1 MTELERALLAVVE
14 RLEEGQVVSY
24 AWVAA
29 EAGYPG
35 RARAVG
41 AALQSPEAEAVPWW
55 RVVRT
60 DGRIVSPSTTRQG
73 RLLAAEGVVVRGGK
87 VVEPPVQR
95 P

>member
-1 MTELERALLAVVE
+1 MTELERDVLAVVAA
-14 RLEEGQVVSY
+14 LQEGQVVSY
-24 AWVAA
+24 GWVAA

-41 AALQSPEAEAVPWW
+41 AALQQLGDDDVPWW

-60 DGRIVSPSTTRQG
+60 DGRIVSPNATVQR
-73 RLLAAEGVVVRGGK
+73 RHLAAEGVVVRDGR
-87 VVEPPVQR
+87 VVEPAVQR

>member
-1 MTELERALLAVVE
+1 MTDLERELIAVVAA
-14 RLEEGQVVSY
+14 LQEGQVVSY
-24 AWVAA
+24 GWVAA

-41 AALQSPEAEAVPWW
+41 AALQAIDDDVPWW
-55 RVVRT
+55 RVVRN
-60 DGRIVSPSTTRQG
+60 DGRIVSPSSSRQR
-73 RLLAAEGVVVRGGK
+73 RLLAEEGVLIRDGR

>member
-1 MTELERALLAVVE
+1 VTDLERELLAVVAS
-14 RLEEGQVVSY
+14 LQEGQVVSY
-24 AWVAA
+24 GWIAA

-41 AALQSPEAEAVPWW
+41 AALQCMTDDSVPWW

-60 DGRIVSPSTTRQG
+60 DGRIVSPNAARQR
-73 RLLAAEGVVVRGGK
+73 RLLAAEGVVVRDGR

>member
-1 MTELERALLAVVE
+1 MTELDRALLAVVAA
-14 RLEEGQVVSY
+14 LQEGQVVSY

-29 EAGYPG
+29 EAGFPG

-41 AALQSPEAEAVPWW
+41 AALQAPAANEVPWW

-60 DGRIVSPSTTRQG
+60 DGRIVSPSAARQQ
-73 RLLAAEGVVVRGGK
+73 RLLAAEGVVVRGGR

>member
-1 MTELERALLAVVE
+1 LTELERALIAAVAA
-14 RLEEGQVVSY
+14 LQEGQVVSY
-24 AWVAA
+24 GWVAA
-29 EAGYPG
+29 EAGYAG

-41 AALQSPEAEAVPWW
+41 AALQAVAGDDVPWW

-60 DGRIVSPSTTRQG
+60 DGRIVSPSAARQR
-73 RLLAAEGVVVRGGK
+73 RLLAAEGVVVRDGR

>member
-1 MTELERALLAVVE
+1 MTDLERELLAVVAS
-14 RLEEGQVVSY
+14 LQEGQVVSY
-24 AWVAA
+24 GWVAA

-41 AALQSPEAEAVPWW
+41 AALQALGDDGVPWW

-60 DGRIVSPSTTRQG
+60 DGRIVSPSAARQR
-73 RLLAAEGVVVRGGK
+73 RLLTAEGVVVRDGR

>member
-1 MTELERALLAVVE
+1 MSDLERDLLAVVAA
-14 RLEEGQVVSY
+14 LAEGQVVSY

-41 AALQSPEAEAVPWW
+41 AALQSPGADDVPWW

-60 DGRIVSPSTTRQG
+60 DGRIVSPSAARQR
-73 RLLAAEGVVVRGGK
+73 RLLAAEGVVVRAGR

>member
-1 MTELERALLAVVE
+1 MTELERAVIAAVAT
-14 RLEEGQVVSY
+14 LQEGQVVSY
-24 AWVAA
+24 GWVAA

-41 AALQSPEAEAVPWW
+41 AALQAVGDDEVPWW

-60 DGRIVSPSTTRQG
+60 DGRIVSPSATRQQ
-73 RLLAAEGVVVRGGK
+73 RLLAAEGVVVRAGR

>member
-1 MTELERALLAVVE
+1 VTDLDRAVIAVVAA
-14 RLEEGQVVSY
+14 LEEGQVVSY
-24 AWVAA
+24 GWVAT

-41 AALQSPEAEAVPWW
+41 HALQCMTDDSVPWW

-60 DGRIVSPSTTRQG
+60 DGRIVSPNGRRQC
-73 RLLAAEGVVVRGGK
+73 RLLADEGVLVRDGR

>member
-1 MTELERALLAVVE
+1 VTELERAVVAVVAGLQ
-14 RLEEGQVVSY
+14 RGQVVSY
-24 AWVAA
+24 AWVAT

-41 AALQSPEAEAVPWW
+41 ATLQALGDDGIPWW

-60 DGRIVSPSTTRQG
+60 DGRIVSPSAARQR
-73 RLLAAEGVVVRGGK
+73 RLLAAEGVVVRDGR

>member
-1 MTELERALLAVVE
+1 MTDLEQRVLAAVGALA
-14 RLEEGQVVSY
+14 EGQVVSY
-24 AWVAA
+24 GWIAA

-41 AALQSPEAEAVPWW
+41 AALQALADDDIPWW

-60 DGRIVSPSTTRQG
+60 DGRIVSPNAGRQ
-73 RLLAAEGVVVRGGK
+73 RALLAAEGVVVRADR

>member
-1 MTELERALLAVVE
+1 VTELERRMLAVVAA
-14 RLEEGQVVSY
+14 LQPGQVVSY
-24 AWVAA
+24 GWVAA
-29 EAGYPG
+29 EAGFPG

-41 AALQSPEAEAVPWW
+41 AALQSCTDDGIPWW

-60 DGRIVSPSTTRQG
+60 DGRIVSPSSSRQR
-73 RLLAAEGVVVRGGK
+73 RLLAAEGVVLRDGR

>member
-1 MTELERALLAVVE
+1 MTELEARVLATVAG
-14 RLEEGQVVSY
+14 LQEGQVVSY
-24 AWVAA
+24 GWVAA
-29 EAGYPG
+29 EAGFPG

-41 AALQSPEAEAVPWW
+41 ATLQALADDDVPWW

-60 DGRIVSPSTTRQG
+60 DGRIVSPGAARQ
-73 RLLAAEGVVVRGGK
+73 RALLAAEGVVVRADR

>member
-1 MTELERALLAVVE
+1 MTDLERAVIATVATLQ
-14 RLEEGQVVSY
+14 EGQVVSY
-24 AWVAA
+24 GWVAA

-41 AALQSPEAEAVPWW
+41 AALQAVDDEVPWW

-60 DGRIVSPSTTRQG
+60 DGRIVSPSSVRQR
-73 RLLAAEGVVVRGGK
+73 RLLSAEGVVVRAGR